1 MDLKLILI
9 ILFGLGAL
17 FCSSK
22 DMKNGKSKFIWWCT
36 ILLWLSAVLESVYY
50 GSQNGGGADTLS
62 YAQSFKHDIQMSF
75 PKIWDKFI
83 GRYANKDSEND
94 VGFLLLEWF
103 ISRISSSYHF
113 FRAVACLLFFIPFA
127 KLLNRY
133 CCTVLEVL
141 FAMTL
146 YLALFHTFAMY
157 GARQFYAIG
166 LGIMF
171 FHLYSEKKYKSAWIP
186 LLFAATIHMSSLLV
200 LIPFGLSFLSGR
212 TLRRSHLVAL
222 LLIPAAWIAA
232 NYIIFNMGEFIGME
246 KYAAYGK
253 GEMAGN
259 ATTYI
264 LMSEVL
270 SIICLVLTN
279 LKCFNDAKFKYLY
292 SMAPVFTFFAP
303 LIASNGSMIRITI
316 YSQIYITVLFPYLLH
331 SRYGKKENIY
341 IWALLAVLCFLIFR
355 GGYIPY
361 EFFWVADP
369 KRLW

>member
-1 MDLKLILI
+1 MFSREDV
-9 ILFGLGAL
+9 
-17 FCSSK
+17 
-22 DMKNGKSKFIWWCT
+22 KNGKSKFIAWCT
-36 ILLWLSAVLESVYY
+36 TFLWLSVVLKSAYY
-50 GSQNGGGADTLS
+50 GTQNGGDTLNYVQLFKKDLS
-62 YAQSFKHDIQMSF
+62 LSFSE
-75 PKIWDKFI
+75 IWARAID
-83 GRYANKDSEND
+83 RYVRRSNEND
-94 VGFLLLEWF
+94 VGYFLLEWL
-103 ISRISSSYHF
+103 ISRFSDSYHF
-113 FRAVACLLFFIPFA
+113 FSAIADLLFFIPFA

-186 LLFAATIHMSSLLV
+186 LLFAATIHMSSLLM

-270 SIICLVLTN
+270 SIICLALTN
-279 LKCFNDAKFKYLY
+279 LKCFKDAKFKYLY

-303 LIASNGSMIRITI
+303 LIASNGSMIRITV
-316 YSQIYITVLFPYLLH
+316 YSQIYITVLLPYLLH
-331 SRYGKKENIY
+331 SRYGKKEKKY
-341 IWALLAVLCFLIFR
+341 IWALLAVLCFLIFK